1 MTKPQNISRRAL
13 FRGAM
18 LTGAV
23 TAGGI
28 GLMGC
33 TVLSNVNNPVPLY
46 NLRPQITFDTPL
58 PKVDTQLV
66 VSVPN
71 ADADLDTARIALRR
85 STGVTEYFANA
96 AWIDNG
102 PNLIQSKLLEAFE
115 KTGSVAVGR
124 DVAGLIPDYVLQ
136 SELRDFQAE
145 YENGSFVGA
154 HIRLTVK
161 LVRMSD
167 RKIVSIINAEQKV
180 KASGTDI
187 LQVVAAFEA
196 ALAPVLEQVVTGTL
210 KAMQVG

>member
-13 FRGAM
+13 LRGA
-18 LTGAV
+18 LTAGAL
-23 TAGGI
+23 TAGG

-33 TVLSNVNNPVPLY
+33 TVLSNVNTPVPLY
-46 NLRPQITFDTPL
+46 NLRPQITFDTSL

-96 AWIDNG
+96 AWTDNG
-102 PNLIQSKLLEAFE
+102 PNLIQSKLIEAFE
-115 KTGSVAVGR
+115 KTNSVAVGR
-124 DVAGLIPDYVLQ
+124 DVAGLIPDFVLQ

-154 HIRLTVK
+154 HIRLTAK

-167 RKIVSIINAEQKV
+167 RKIISIINAEQKV

-196 ALAPVLEQVVTGTL
+196 ALAPVLKQIVTETL
-210 KAMQVG
+210 KAMQAG